1 MAFKIRS
8 SKFRHI
14 YGTIPKKDLCYENIR
29 ITRNTH
35 DSNFCAVNP
44 KFLAVVTETGG
55 GGSFLCIPLK
65 QVSHLWP
72 LVQKVFNT
80 DPYISSFENKY
91 WINFAKNENF
101 SIQKCPLWLY
111 HISFTYWSSMQH
123 FLYSLKLIY
132 CDK

>member
-65 QVSHLWP
+65 QVSHLLP

-91 WINFAKNENF
+91 
-101 SIQKCPLWLY
+101 
-111 HISFTYWSSMQH
+111 
-123 FLYSLKLIY
+123 
-132 CDK
+132 